1 MSSCKLVIKDEVNVK
16 FENLSLEWRKRLS
29 NKFKYE
35 IPYARHLPAVK
46 LGRWDGKVSFFGLG
60 GTTYLN
66 LVDQIIPILDEGGLY
81 IDVVDHRIKH
91 DFEFKQFES
100 TFGRKSTCNIHNDE
114 TTNTGTDPNP
124 PTPGTTCNN
133 TGVSWL
139 VL

>member
-16 FENLSLEWRKRLS
+16 FENLSLEWRKRLA

-66 LVDQIIPILDEGGLY
+66 LVDQIIPILDEGGVY

-91 DFEFKQFES
+91 DFEFQAVDTVS
-100 TFGRKSTCNIHNDE
+100 YTHLTL
-114 TTNTGTDPNP
+114 
-124 PTPGTTCNN
+124 PTRDD
-133 TGVSWL
+133 V
-139 VL
+139 

>member
-60 GTTYLN
+60 GTATAAPSLQRPRC
-66 LVDQIIPILDEGGLY
+66 DGG
-81 IDVVDHRIKH
+81 
-91 DFEFKQFES
+91 FW
-100 TFGRKSTCNIHNDE
+100 FGGC
-114 TTNTGTDPNP
+114 GQ
-124 PTPGTTCNN
+124 GTT
-133 TGVSWL
+133 
-139 VL
+139 